1 MFIRVNVDD
10 EINNT
15 AIKERNE
22 IIISMIYDVF
32 AERKVKLRESDIDI
46 CYDFW
51 VFIII
56 NWMSWGYDP

>member
-56 NWMSWGYDP
+56 N